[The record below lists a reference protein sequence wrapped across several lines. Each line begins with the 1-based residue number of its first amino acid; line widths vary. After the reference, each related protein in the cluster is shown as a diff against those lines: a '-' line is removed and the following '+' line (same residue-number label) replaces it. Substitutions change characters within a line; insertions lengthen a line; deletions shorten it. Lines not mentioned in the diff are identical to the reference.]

1 MFLAA
6 SQDRHEEVPPPG
18 TGETEREREREN
30 ERDTAAATRQEGLQ
44 SGFRKSSQRVSFGPA
59 EGQASGIQPGTDE
72 RFLLAA
78 PIEVREDSPESR

>member
-1 MFLAA
+1 MFW
-6 SQDRHEEVPPPG
+6 RHHK
-18 TGETEREREREN
+18 TGMKKYHLQAREREREN